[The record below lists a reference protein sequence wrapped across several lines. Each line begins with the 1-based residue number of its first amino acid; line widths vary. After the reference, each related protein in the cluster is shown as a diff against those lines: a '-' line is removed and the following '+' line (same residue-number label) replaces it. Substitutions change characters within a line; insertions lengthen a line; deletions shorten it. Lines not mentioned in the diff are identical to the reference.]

1 MLFDIKDCLVK
12 CFSLK
17 FNFDISNSDVALTTM
32 NQFPI
37 VVDFSFVNW
46 NQFTKLFWFLSQFAS
61 SKRFIGK
68 KSFQTAKLTASS
80 PISRLPQRI
89 DKNVIKL
96 RRSRQIYI
104 WWFSDEQLLGFCVVN
119 VKLFYDYFIH
129 PRDMMCC
136 YGNHSNVLDKLHFA
150 VQMRRV
156 LARSQQIE
164 QKEVF
169 IAVSVEWNVYG
180 VSWWWE
186 QRWWSCRSLIEFFPR
201 AVVASIDMSKS
212 SIGISF
218 DIRRKKKWSN
228 YLLRQSSTC
237 RESQSLF
244 TSECWMKFPEHW

>member
-1 MLFDIKDCLVK
+1 
-12 CFSLK
+12 
-17 FNFDISNSDVALTTM
+17 M

-37 VVDFSFVNW
+37 VVDFSSVNW

-68 KSFQTAKLTASS
+68 KSFQTAKPTASS

-156 LARSQQIE
+156 LARSQQVE

-169 IAVSVEWNVYG
+169 IAVSVEWSFLMMRTKMVKLSKLNRIFSPG
-180 VSWWWE
+180 
-186 QRWWSCRSLIEFFPR
+186 CRCQHRHVKVFYRNKLWHPAKKKVIKLL
-201 AVVASIDMSKS
+201 VASKLNMSPKPKLVY
-212 SIGISF
+212 
-218 DIRRKKKWSN
+218 IRMLNEIPWTLVKAPIRAKAQRAK
-228 YLLRQSSTC
+228 T
-237 RESQSLF
+237 
-244 TSECWMKFPEHW
+244 